1 MLRLRSLLTT
11 LALLALCLT
20 LTAAAAKTA
29 DPAAAKLEE
38 KGLKKVGPVYVLPV
52 DEQVLLDGM
61 KQVREA
67 KKKVDA
73 ELKERKKIERVINKV
88 KGALGNAEFE
98 RRKLNEKLANTKDVL
113 SHNQIVGK
121 INSLTSQMEEALE
134 YKAEQEKKLKNLGTA
149 RTDYVNQVIDLHK
162 KMEEVE
168 AKYGELAA
176 DNEVSAALA
185 TAKPKAKLGPSTGF
199 IANSTQLDKM
209 RSEIS
214 SETIK
219 VTMENEIP
227 WLDVTLNGTTR
238 TMVFDSGASS
248 VCIPF
253 DMAKAMELVPPADA
267 PTVRMQLADGKV
279 VEGKMMLLKSV
290 RVGIFEV
297 KDVECAVL
305 PEELVAAQPLLGGSF
320 LRNFIYKLDPD
331 AGELHLSRLG
341 AAEVTSGPGAKKP
354 AGKGGD
360 AEEMKKE

>member
-1 MLRLRSLLTT
+1 MRRLRSLTTT
-11 LALLALCLT
+11 LALFALCLT
-20 LTAAAAKTA
+20 LTAAAAKTN
-29 DPAAAKLEE
+29 PAAAKLEE
-38 KGLKKVGPVYVLPV
+38 KGLKKVGSVYVLPV
-52 DEQVLLDGM
+52 DEQALIDGM
-61 KQVREA
+61 KKVREA

-73 ELKERKKIERVINKV
+73 ELRERKKIERVINKV

-98 RRKLNEKLANTKDVL
+98 RRKLNEKLAETKDVL

-134 YKAEQEKKLKNLGTA
+134 YKAAQEEKLKKLGTA
-149 RTDYVNQVIDLHK
+149 RAEYVNEVLDLHK
-162 KMEEVE
+162 KMEEIE
-168 AKYGELAA
+168 AKYGDLAA

-185 TAKPKAKLGPSTGF
+185 TAKPRGKLGPSTGF
-199 IANSTQLDKM
+199 IANSNQLEKM
-209 RSEIS
+209 RAEIS
-214 SETIK
+214 AETIE

-227 WLDVTLNGTTR
+227 WVDVTLNGTTR

-253 DMAKAMELVPPADA
+253 DMAKAMELVPPDDA

-331 AGELHLSRLG
+331 AGELHLARLG
-341 AAEVTSGPGAKKP
+341 AAEVTSGPGAKKS
-354 AGKGGD
+354 GKAGD